1 MIGRHVSSAW
11 YGLVDGVIERWEPL
25 GCAATDVLVR
35 DVTSGSLC
43 WYASHS
49 FTPIDGLGP
58 LPSRSEAQ
66 LQRDHEIATSL
77 QTIRDGLIADWCKP
91 WPGAEHGK
99 AIIGRSLDG
108 AIADVQARLA
118 RRTR

>member
-49 FTPIDGLGP
+49 LTPIDRLGS
-58 LPSRSEAQ
+58 LPSRRDAQ
-66 LQRDHEIATSL
+66 DTARREQLASL
-77 QTIRDGLIADWCKP
+77 QAIRAQHVVAWCEP
-91 WPGAEHGK
+91 WPGSEHGK
-99 AIIGRSLDG
+99 AILGRAIDG
-108 AIADVQARLA
+108 AIE
-118 RRTR
+118 